1 MSTKLQH
8 SDEIFM
14 QRCLQL
20 AQKGLGKT
28 YPNPLVGCVVVHNQ
42 KIIGEGWHQAAGS
55 PHAEVHAIA
64 AVENKDLLSEATLYV
79 NLEPC
84 NHHGK
89 TPPCVDLILKYHLKK
104 VVIGSLDPNPIV
116 AGTGVARLR
125 ENNCEVRDG
134 ILEKECAEINR
145 RFFTYHT
152 QKRPY
157 ILLKWAESQNGYIA
171 PNSAVKEREVFW
183 LSDSYSQQLV
193 HQWRSEEQSILVGIN
208 TVKTDN
214 PKLSVRKW
222 TGKNPIPIVLDP
234 SQQLHDEDALFHH
247 QKLIHISARELAMAS
262 NSTTFNF
269 SEMLT
274 YLYNQNIQSVLVEGG
289 AFTLQQF
296 IDAQLWDEIRL
307 LKTASELS
315 EGLLAPKIRAQP
327 LKKVLL
333 HKDALHLFR
342 NKALMPQTNF

>member
-89 TPPCVDLILKYHLKK
+89 TPPCVDLILKHHLKK

-134 ILEKECAEINR
+134 ILEKECAKSID
-145 RFFTYHT
+145 
-152 QKRPY
+152 
-157 ILLKWAESQNGYIA
+157 
-171 PNSAVKEREVFW
+171 VF
-183 LSDSYSQQLV
+183 S
-193 HQWRSEEQSILVGIN
+193 HIM
-208 TVKTDN
+208 
-214 PKLSVRKW
+214 PK
-222 TGKNPIPIVLDP
+222 N
-234 SQQLHDEDALFHH
+234 A
-247 QKLIHISARELAMAS
+247 
-262 NSTTFNF
+262 
-269 SEMLT
+269 LT
-274 YLYNQNIQSVLVEGG
+274 YY
-289 AFTLQQF
+289 
-296 IDAQLWDEIRL
+296 
-307 LKTASELS
+307 
-315 EGLLAPKIRAQP
+315 
-327 LKKVLL
+327 
-333 HKDALHLFR
+333 
-342 NKALMPQTNF
+342 